1 MKEGSFHKTQKPS
14 PKLSYGI
21 PYLHKFFKH
30 KVWEFHIE
38 YQQQPI
44 SAIRWKNKDGME
56 IHISGL
62 QSRGVINLN
71 KKDRDNNY
79 NVNDTNV
86 RNNIGK

>member
-1 MKEGSFHKTQKPS
+1 
-14 PKLSYGI
+14 
-21 PYLHKFFKH
+21 
-30 KVWEFHIE
+30 
-38 YQQQPI
+38 
-44 SAIRWKNKDGME
+44 ME